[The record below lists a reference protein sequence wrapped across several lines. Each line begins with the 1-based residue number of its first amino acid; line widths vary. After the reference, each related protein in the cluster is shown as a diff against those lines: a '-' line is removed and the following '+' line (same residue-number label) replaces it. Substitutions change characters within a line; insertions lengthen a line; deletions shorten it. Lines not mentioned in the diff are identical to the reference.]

1 MRFVPRWTAAQWSG
15 AVLMFLGCVGI
26 GLSGAWLLPVSH
38 AVPSVPITQLGLAVD
53 HAEKAQSVAASLPP
67 FQLIGDAAAEDNSK
81 KNIRLW
87 DAVLQLRGEH
97 LPNVPQQIGDCV
109 SWGAA
114 NAVNYLQAVQI
125 IRGPPAEFHPA
136 YPPWIYGAGRVWVG
150 KSHGSNFR
158 GDGLVGAYAAEALQN
173 YGCLRA
179 DHPKCPPYDGA
190 TARQWGAS
198 GPPEW
203 AKEVAKANLV
213 QSIAQVQSARE
224 AMDSIAGA
232 HCPVTIASSWWGT
245 TDIPVV
251 NGRRVAKRTT
261 AWAHQQ
267 CLIAYDGSGAEPL
280 FYCLNSWGPNAHPA
294 PLQGEPPGG
303 YWIRWRD
310 VDRICSEGD
319 SWAISSFD
327 GFPAAGPNWDEL
339 LRRPATSPVTIT
351 RDGSNGSN
359 GLNGGHEMRYLLES
373 PGTLLAFCCLVAL
386 GGLILFVMARQRDK
400 VARTALMTLLTLT
413 AMATASTAVPSALGQ
428 DFAAAATRGT
438 PSPVAVVTPVTAT
451 TPADDDPMGWRVAAT
466 RSIADPLTAG
476 CQDVVTEGPQAL
488 VFVMERGCSDCDKL
502 VSYVR
507 KELVPKGWIE
517 SDKPDAD
524 FRIIDIRKNPEIA
537 RLYGVEMVPTVV
549 YTNRYGRIVERRVGF
564 QAGQQWVAPLLSCR

>member
-1 MRFVPRWTAAQWSG
+1 MRLVPRWTVTQWSG
-15 AVLMFLGCVGI
+15 AVLMFIGCVGL
-26 GLSGAWLLPVSH
+26 GVSGSLMLPGSH
-38 AVPSVPITQLGLAVD
+38 AIPSVPISQLGLAVD
-53 HAEKAQSVAASLPP
+53 HAAQSQAVAASLPP
-67 FQLIGDAAAEDNSK
+67 FRLIGDAAAEDNSK
-81 KNIRLW
+81 KNVRLW

-97 LPNVPQQIGDCV
+97 LPNVPQAIGDCV

-150 KSHGSNFR
+150 KSHGSHFR

-213 QSIAQVQSARE
+213 QSIAQVKSAKE

-251 NGRRVAKRTT
+251 NGRRVARRTT
-261 AWAHQQ
+261 SWAHQQ
-267 CLIAYDGSGAEPL
+267 CLIAYDGSGPEPM

-319 SWAISSFD
+319 SWAISSFE
-327 GFPAAGPNWDEL
+327 GFPAAGPDWDEL
-339 LRRPATSPVTIT
+339 LRRPATSQAAIT
-351 RDGSNGSN
+351 MDGSNGSN
-359 GLNGGHEMRYLLES
+359 GGREMRYLLES
-373 PGTLLAFCCLVAL
+373 PGTLFAFCCLVAL
-386 GGLILFVMARQRDK
+386 GGLVLFLMARQK
-400 VARTALMTLLTLT
+400 PNGLAAPLIALLTACTLT
-413 AMATASTAVPSALGQ
+413 PSVSGQ
-428 DFAAAATRGT
+428 DFAAAATRET
-438 PSPVAVVTPVTAT
+438 RPAAAVTPATVTTLGDPMDWTAAT
-451 TPADDDPMGWRVAAT
+451 TRPVV
-466 RSIADPLTAG
+466 DPLTPLAASG
-476 CQDVVTEGPQAL
+476 CSDTINQGPQAL
-488 VFVMERGCSDCDKL
+488 VFVMERGCSDCDRL
-502 VSYVR
+502 LAYVR

-524 FRIIDIRKNPEIA
+524 FRVIDIRKNPEAA

-549 YTNRYGRIVERRVGF
+549 YTNRYGRIVDRRVGF
-564 QAGQQWVAPLLSCR
+564 QPGQQWVAPLLSCR